1 MNLKF
6 DKLFLTIASEIAKL
20 SHARRAQVG
29 CVLVKE
35 GNILSFGY
43 NGMPSGMDNN
53 CENELYANGELKFLE
68 TKPEV
73 LHAETNAIAKLAKT
87 GHSSLDATAYVTLSP
102 CINCAKLL
110 YQAGIKR
117 VVYKQKHDGSDG
129 VGFLEKVGVET
140 YYWEDSL
147 DV

>member
-6 DKLFLTIASEIAKL
+6 DKLFLEIAIKISGL

-29 CVLVKE
+29 CVIVRD

-53 CENELYANGELKFLE
+53 CEEEVYANGELKFLE

-73 LHAETNAIAKLAKT
+73 LHAETNALAKLARA
-87 GHSSLDATAYVTLSP
+87 GHSSLDATCYTTLSP

-117 VVYKQKHDGSDG
+117 VVYYDLHSGSDG
-129 VGFLEKVGVET
+129 IGFLNKVGIET
-140 YYWEDSL
+140 YYWEGIL
-147 DV
+147 E